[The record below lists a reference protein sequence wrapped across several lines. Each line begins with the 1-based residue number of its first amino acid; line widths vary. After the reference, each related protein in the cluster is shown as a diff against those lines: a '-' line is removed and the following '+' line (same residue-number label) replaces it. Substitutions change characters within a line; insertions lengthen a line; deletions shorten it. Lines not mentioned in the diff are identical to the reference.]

1 MTLKSCGKRKCPLLP
16 GKRSKENKCLKERVR
31 ILYMDFHGWAGPQRD
46 PDTMTGK
53 GTLTKQGDADLRL
66 LRQVLSSK
74 VGLSVG
80 GTF

>member
-1 MTLKSCGKRKCPLLP
+1 
-16 GKRSKENKCLKERVR
+16 
-31 ILYMDFHGWAGPQRD
+31 MDFHGWAGPQRD

-66 LRQVLSSK
+66 LRHMLSSK